1 MGKKV
6 TLGRYSGITDRQ
18 TDRQLIDVEA
28 MLLWLS
34 RGDMKRETEN
44 EIMIAQDQALQTEYR
59 ATKIMQ
65 TETDSMCRLCK

>member
-1 MGKKV
+1 V
-6 TLGRYSGITDRQ
+6 ELQTDRQ
-18 TDRQLIDVEA
+18 TDRQLIDVED

>member
-1 MGKKV
+1 V
-6 TLGRYSGITDRQ
+6 ELQTDRQ